1 MGGRSGFKGP
11 MCVALAGA
19 STSSALP
26 GRVYGPGPR
35 RRRDSI
41 PTDGAGPLVPQTG
54 WVKACAAQPLQI
66 CRRKGIWYLF
76 QNLVPDMT
84 SPSVSFRERKGV
96 TVPVTGMTLHPLAAV
111 RGRVFFSV

>member
-26 GRVYGPGPR
+26 GRVYAPGPR

-41 PTDGAGPLVPQTG
+41 PTDGTGPLVPQTG

-76 QNLVPDMT
+76 QNLVPDKT
-84 SPSVSFRERKGV
+84 SPSPPGKGI
-96 TVPVTGMTLHPLAAV
+96 TVLVTGMTLQTLAAV